1 LRKFQ
6 SMLKRITLAIGLL
19 LLAKITFAQ
28 YDPKA
33 FEILQA
39 VSNKYKDIPVFKAKI
54 IYSLINESEGINDNF
69 QGEIV
74 IKGEKFR
81 LLMEEQEIVNNGE
94 FVWTYIP
101 DVNEVSIDNYDPE
114 TNDINPTKILN
125 AYKEGFKYL
134 YLNDVAAGG
143 EIYQVVDL
151 VPEDPKNSQYF
162 KIRLQVNK
170 KDSMLKSWTM
180 FDKSGNKYN
189 YDVENFSTNLNPED
203 NFFVFDVKKH
213 KGIEIIDL
221 R

>member
-1 LRKFQ
+1 MVKKSILFLGLMVVVK
-6 SMLKRITLAIGLL
+6 LAS
-19 LLAKITFAQ
+19 AQ

-33 FEILQA
+33 LEILQA
-39 VSNKYKDIPVFKAKI
+39 VSEKYKSIPVFKAKI
-54 IYSLINESEGINDNF
+54 VYSLVNEAEGINDNF
-69 QGEIV
+69 EGEIV

-81 LLMEEQEIVNNGE
+81 LVMDEQQIVNNGE

-114 TNDINPTKILN
+114 TNDINPAKILN

-134 YLNDVAAGG
+134 YLNDVADGG
-143 EIYQVVDL
+143 EMYQVVDL
-151 VPEDPKNSQYF
+151 VPEDAKNSQYF
-162 KIRLQVNK
+162 KIRLHINK

-189 YDVENFSTNLNPED
+189 YDVENFTTNVNPDES
-203 NFFVFDVKKH
+203 FFVFDVSKYKD
-213 KGIEIIDL
+213 IEIIDL

>member
-1 LRKFQ
+1 
-6 SMLKRITLAIGLL
+6 MLKRITLAFGLL
-19 LLAKITFAQ
+19 IFIAKISFAQ

-33 FEILQA
+33 LEILQA

-54 IYSLINESEGINDNF
+54 IYSLVNESEGINDNF
-69 QGEIV
+69 EGEIV

-94 FVWTYIP
+94 FVWTFIP